1 VEESD
6 IKAPLYYVI
15 GKDVKAETAQ
25 YVFTITPCFYGV
37 VSKHADVAVVQPY
50 VTEVLKAED
59 ETACREIAS
68 HVARSY
74 GSPVLLVGEGN
85 QITAVYSTGEEE
97 TLCLSNLT

>member
-1 VEESD
+1 MEESD

-15 GKDVKAETAQ
+15 GKDIKAESAH
-25 YVFTITPCFYGV
+25 YVFTITPCYYGV
-37 VSKHADVAVVQPY
+37 VSRHADVAVVQPY

-59 ETACREIAS
+59 ETACREIAA

-97 TLCLSNLT
+97 TINVSST